1 MMKEATYPTATPA
14 PTVSAKDAPAV
25 TGART
30 IPSIPKPYG
39 HCQWLEEA

>member
-1 MMKEATYPTATPA
+1 MTYETTNPTATPA

-25 TGART
+25 TGAST

-39 HCQWLEEA
+39 HCQWLEEI